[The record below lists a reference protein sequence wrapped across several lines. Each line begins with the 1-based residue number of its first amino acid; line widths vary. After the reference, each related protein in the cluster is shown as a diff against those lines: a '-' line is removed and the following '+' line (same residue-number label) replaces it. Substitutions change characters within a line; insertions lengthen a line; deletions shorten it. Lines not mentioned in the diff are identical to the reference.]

1 MCQVSCFYHKLH
13 DYPLKWHLSIGLLN
27 NICGR
32 IFSVKSV
39 IGVFYRYIV
48 WLHAGE
54 PNKSVP
60 QNICSSGQS
69 FLAGRFWKNNLSLE
83 GKCFFGKDNSGCPR
97 VFDISKRCYGVFVRN
112 PRFRPPPTP
121 PPPQPTKG
129 LGFALWPHP
138 NWPVMSGHT
147 SSAGKLPSKS
157 GCSL

>member
-48 WLHAGE
+48 YIYKYIDIYINLFLKISVLQANLFWLGDFE
-54 PNKSVP
+54 KIICPWKESV
-60 QNICSSGQS
+60 
-69 FLAGRFWKNNLSLE
+69 SLE
-83 GKCFFGKDNSGCPR
+83 RTIQGVRGYLISQNAVMWYLSETH
-97 VFDISKRCYGVFVRN
+97 VFAL
-112 PRFRPPPTP
+112 PPP

-129 LGFALWPHP
+129 LGFAL
-138 NWPVMSGHT
+138 
-147 SSAGKLPSKS
+147 
-157 GCSL
+157 